1 MRQSIFE
8 SKLSWIAEKEK
19 ERGLRMSFMLQHLN
33 NGWQVDQ
40 AILSEEDRIVLIR
53 LVLVLQ
59 IAMISIL
66 MKMLGLVMTGTQP
79 A

>member
-1 MRQSIFE
+1 
-8 SKLSWIAEKEK
+8 
-19 ERGLRMSFMLQHLN
+19 MSFMLQHLN

-59 IAMISIL
+59 IISIL
-66 MKMLGLVMTGTQP
+66 IFMKMLGLVMTGTQH